1 MNSSSIASRPQYE
14 LKDRFGTKIV
24 FRDRSVSWTLGE
36 RTSENFPSTRASSTM
51 PRRSRPSGP
60 RAALK
65 YRAYGAS
72 RPRWQTAIVRK
83 PSSAAPSHTSKAEWD
98 AIVPT
103 ETASSS
109 YASRTFRTRW
119 RSITRSPPGCVPMRG
134 HPLII
139 SRRGRHLNPVAGNR
153 APDGGPS
160 REVVGLGVRRPVDSA
175 RVAAR
180 PPGVPEAAPRAPGR
194 RAPAGPGP
202 RHNPSPRL
210 PPHGRGPARLPED
223 RGRGGRRGL
232 GLRPAHARRGE
243 VVPRPPPAP
252 PRTGPRPAGHRP
264 VPGGGRGRAQGPRA
278 RLRAGLPRRALR
290 RGDDRRRRRR
300 GLRGLAPARDPRP
313 ATDAAGLGDRRGLP
327 PRHRPGGDP
336 RAPPRGGAPSPPPHD
351 GALPAELRVLHPR
364 RVDRRPLHGRAL
376 EPVWE
381 DRGPRREPPHG
392 FPDGHVR
399 RAGAAPPRDGAG
411 PPRPGGRFRGHARRD
426 HAGHGAGR
434 PRTRRA
440 GGRVLPVPRVPGRPR
455 GAPRDGAGRRGPGH
469 GVPHGR
475 GRDPVQRRRGGRG
488 EGNRSEPA
496 PGPRLLP
503 RAGEP
508 APRWLRGRPGHGAR
522 APRER
527 EEILR
532 GGCRGRR
539 RARGAVVPGAVRR
552 AVPAGLPH
560 RPPHPG
566 RHGGDRHG
574 VVEPRTAVRGRPRG
588 PLEGDLGHG
597 RAGPRGVPRL
607 ARVSGGR
614 VPLLHVPR
622 PPEAGGGA
630 RAVRRGEEGRHP
642 GDSGPRR
649 APEPPP
655 RHRNGARGVPA
666 GGARRRCVA
675 ADARP
680 EEDDGPEGDHEPR
693 EAVPGG
699 RVMEELSARTRAAN
713 LEAMERTTLDVLV
726 IGGGIVGAWIALT
739 AALRGHRTGL
749 VEKGD
754 FASGTSGKTSR
765 LIHGGLRYLQQF
777 RIGIVRQ
784 AARER
789 DVLLRIAP
797 RLVKPLTFLIPVYR
811 PRGPKG
817 GQLRFGLW
825 LYDALSRE
833 KVLPGRRWVSR
844 DEALQVE
851 PRLDPNG
858 LVRAALY
865 SDAYAH
871 DARLV
876 MEVVKAAAKAGALV
890 ANYARVSQLLRE
902 PTAGTVP
909 ALDPSRGLPR
919 STLLVREWTALRG
932 ARVEDLETGRT
943 IDVRA
948 SAVVNASGAWSEGFQ
963 STAERVRLRPTKGI
977 HLFVPRERIGHE
989 RAVVLTTKD
998 RRTVFVLPW
1007 GPLSLIGTTDTDY
1020 RGDKD
1025 RVEADRADVDYL
1037 LE

>member
-290 RGDDRRRRRR
+290 RGDDRGRRRR

-313 ATDAAGLGDRRGLP
+313 ATDAAGPGDRRGLP
-327 PRHRPGGDP
+327 PRHRPGGNP
-336 RAPPRGGAPSPPPHD
+336 RAPPRGGAPGPPPHD
-351 GALPAELRVLHPR
+351 RALPAELRVLHPR
-364 RVDRRPLHGRAL
+364 RMDRRPLHGRAL

-381 DRGPRREPPHG
+381 DRGSRGEPPHG
-392 FPDGHVR
+392 LPDGHVR
-399 RAGAAPPRDGAG
+399 RAGAAPPRDAAG
-411 PPRPGGRFRGHARRD
+411 PPRPGGRLRAHARRD
-426 HAGHGAGR
+426 HAGHDAGR
-434 PRTRRA
+434 PRPRRA
-440 GGRVLPVPRVPGRPR
+440 GVRVLPVPGVPGRPR
-455 GAPRDGAGRRGPGH
+455 GAPRDGAGRRSPRH
-469 GVPHGR
+469 GVPDGR

-508 APRWLRGRPGHGAR
+508 VPRWLRGRP
-522 APRER
+522 
-527 EEILR
+527 
-532 GGCRGRR
+532 
-539 RARGAVVPGAVRR
+539 
-552 AVPAGLPH
+552 
-560 RPPHPG
+560 
-566 RHGGDRHG
+566 
-574 VVEPRTAVRGRPRG
+574 RG
-588 PLEGDLGHG
+588 PPEGDLGHG

-675 ADARP
+675 TDARP

-749 VEKGD
+749 VEKWD

-817 GQLRFGLW
+817 GQL
-825 LYDALSRE
+825 
-833 KVLPGRRWVSR
+833 
-844 DEALQVE
+844 
-851 PRLDPNG
+851 
-858 LVRAALY
+858 
-865 SDAYAH
+865 
-871 DARLV
+871 
-876 MEVVKAAAKAGALV
+876 
-890 ANYARVSQLLRE
+890 
-902 PTAGTVP
+902 
-909 ALDPSRGLPR
+909 
-919 STLLVREWTALRG
+919 
-932 ARVEDLETGRT
+932 
-943 IDVRA
+943 
-948 SAVVNASGAWSEGFQ
+948 
-963 STAERVRLRPTKGI
+963 
-977 HLFVPRERIGHE
+977 
-989 RAVVLTTKD
+989 
-998 RRTVFVLPW
+998 
-1007 GPLSLIGTTDTDY
+1007 
-1020 RGDKD
+1020 
-1025 RVEADRADVDYL
+1025 
-1037 LE
+1037 